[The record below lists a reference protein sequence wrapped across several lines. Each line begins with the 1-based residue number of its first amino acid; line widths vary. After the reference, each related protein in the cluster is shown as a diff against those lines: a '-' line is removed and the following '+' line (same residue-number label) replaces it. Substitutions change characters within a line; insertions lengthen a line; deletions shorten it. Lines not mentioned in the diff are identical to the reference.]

1 MVVPHI
7 LMADYNPDQYLWEK
21 DFTLAGRKYKRQDL
35 EATKESKRPHLAV
48 QSLCAFTFPGGHSST
63 LCYIL
68 PWKQKDDLK
77 VVVSYLRSNEQISCI
92 GLWGRSMGA
101 VTSLLY
107 GAEDPSIAGMVLD
120 SAFSNLFDL
129 MMELVDVYKIRLPK
143 FTVWVSF

>member
-1 MVVPHI
+1 MVLLPSNITV
-7 LMADYNPDQYLWEK
+7 
-21 DFTLAGRKYKRQDL
+21 FTLDFSGSGLSEGDY
-35 EATKESKRPHLAV
+35 V
-48 QSLCAFTFPGGHSST
+48 SLGWHE
-63 LCYIL
+63 
-68 PWKQKDDLK
+68 KDDLK
-77 VVVSYLRSNEQISCI
+77 TVVSYLRNSNQVSRI

-143 FTVWVSF
+143 FTVCSPALFNLNWYSS